1 MEITDTKPLFTLT
14 AEETKFVK
22 YVLGR
27 YERDYEKDEWEGD
40 MLWQIQQKIKEYEGA
55 KEV

>member
-1 MEITDTKPLFTLT
+1 METPDKPLLTLT